1 MRDDLRALHE
11 ETVEIAWRSS
21 TDGHTMSTDV
31 APEPPLLNSTRRHG
45 RVASDRK
52 RQAFDRANGAATLLP
67 FGSCRLP
74 GHLEGWTARW
84 RDAGARTNKL
94 K

>member
-1 MRDDLRALHE
+1 MRGDLRALHE
-11 ETVEIAWRSS
+11 ESVEIAWRSS
-21 TDGHTMSTDV
+21 TGTQDQPAAV
-31 APEPPLLNSTRRHG
+31 APTVAFAEPHPAAQPAVSG
-45 RVASDRK
+45 RK
-52 RQAFDRANGAATLLP
+52 RQAFDRANGPATLLP
-67 FGSCRLP
+67 FGGCRLP